1 MLEDVGQQTLGKK
14 NMNTTVFFCGAFMD
28 QQDEDNQRY
37 RDTPSKQRISQLML
51 LHVELFK

>member
-1 MLEDVGQQTLGKK
+1 
-14 NMNTTVFFCGAFMD
+14 MNTTVFFCGAFMD